1 MKNANTYFFTIK
13 MTYVGSRRLF
23 NDSLA
28 EQKGVAKLHIKS
40 TQVLAENFVII
51 FFFWNVKVFNHY

>member
-1 MKNANTYFFTIK
+1 MKHANTYFFTIK
-13 MTYVGSRRLF
+13 MTYVGPRRLF

-40 TQVLAENFVII
+40 TQVLAENFCDY
-51 FFFWNVKVFNHY
+51 FFFCNVKVFNHY

>member
-1 MKNANTYFFTIK
+1 MKHANTYFFTIK
-13 MTYVGSRRLF
+13 MTYVGPRRLF

-40 TQVLAENFVII
+40 TQVLAENFCDY
-51 FFFWNVKVFNHY
+51 FFLLQCQSF